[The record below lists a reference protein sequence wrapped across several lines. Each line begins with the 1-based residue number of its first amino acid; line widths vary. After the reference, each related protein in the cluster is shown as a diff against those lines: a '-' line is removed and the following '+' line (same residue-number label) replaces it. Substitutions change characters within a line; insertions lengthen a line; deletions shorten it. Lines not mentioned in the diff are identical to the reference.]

1 MTDPTPGD
9 VALELERLRAT
20 VETGFARLDG
30 ALALLVQ
37 RSDQL
42 DTRLADHE
50 QRLDALEKNRWPV
63 PSIVALVAVVGL
75 AITLWQAAA
84 ANPRPLPCHPAGRG
98 RFCRSAAHSLPVAL
112 HTPATPWV
120 PSGV

>member
-30 ALALLVQ
+30 ALALLMQ

-50 QRLDALEKNRWPV
+50 QRLDALERSRWPL
-63 PSIVALVAVVGL
+63 PSVLAMVAVIGL
-75 AITLWQAAA
+75 ALTLWQT
-84 ANPRPLPCHPAGRG
+84 
-98 RFCRSAAHSLPVAL
+98 AAH
-112 HTPATPWV
+112 
-120 PSGV
+120 

>member
-50 QRLDALEKNRWPV
+50 QRLDALEKNRWPI

-84 ANPRPLPCHPAGRG
+84 R
-98 RFCRSAAHSLPVAL
+98 
-112 HTPATPWV
+112 
-120 PSGV
+120 

>member
-1 MTDPTPGD
+1 MTDPTPSD

-50 QRLDALEKNRWPV
+50 QRLDALERNRWPL
-63 PSIVALVAVVGL
+63 PSVLALVAVIGL
-75 AITLWQAAA
+75 ALTLWQTAA
-84 ANPRPLPCHPAGRG
+84 R
-98 RFCRSAAHSLPVAL
+98 
-112 HTPATPWV
+112 
-120 PSGV
+120 